1 MMVVFVGFAMY
12 WKEENSSNEWFGNEE
27 EDDVS

>member
-1 MMVVFVGFAMY
+1 MIVVFVGFAMY
-12 WKEENSSNEWFGNEE
+12 WKEENSSNEWFRKE